1 MTAMRYRVESSV
13 FTSVTYA
20 ADATLDIE
28 FTSGDRYR
36 YFAVPRS
43 LVLSLLQAESK
54 GAFFN
59 RYIKPRFHAQ
69 RLGP

>member
-1 MTAMRYRVESSV
+1 METTKYSIESSV

-43 LVLSLLQAESK
+43 IVVSLLHAESK

-59 RYIKPRFHAQ
+59 RHIKPRFHAQ
-69 RLGP
+69 RLVS